1 MDEDDEPGLTDEE
14 IEKLQEIKEKN
25 EEVGANEFTMD
36 TEDDDRDED

>member
-1 MDEDDEPGLTDEE
+1 MDEDEDDESGLSDEE

-36 TEDDDRDED
+36 VDEEDED

>member
-14 IEKLQEIKEKN
+14 IEKLQEIKDRN

-36 TEDDDRDED
+36 TDDDRDDED